1 MQPINLSQSQRPEV
15 DIFISNKTQSN
26 AERTAR
32 DAPMSLI
39 QEIRE
44 NITLHRQPRQIQDL
58 LEDVIINGIVSES
71 TAFTLLKGFS
81 KLSSRWLFLSTELT
95 DLRAKSPLLF
105 GTCILAG
112 LHITPSL
119 HGSST
124 HHALYRHIHGLL
136 GRSQFASTIS
146 PDTIQS
152 MLICAMW
159 DLRPTRDHDHGN
171 SWLLSGTAAMQVMIT
186 TSFGQLVQVESTQ
199 EQARARGILRT
210 WNLICLCQLQFS
222 VGSGRPPV
230 IASQYFDQCA
240 KVLEFPSYNSRDELV
255 LAGVYLYRTLWEL
268 VSSNVIQKE
277 IPVWPEIEQ
286 LCKSQEHIYNLD
298 SSEPLRFAYSCAYLI
313 LARRTLQHIHESQP
327 GKKSSRT
334 RPETDNGLQ
343 FIRFAIHHAN
353 QILVLFLSMSDLTTC
368 VHPAYENLLCSFAM
382 VTLAEFVS
390 HVTNVSEV
398 IRRMER
404 AISHIQRGGKAE
416 PVSRWSLNVIRQY
429 VNGSDLDTLTGSEST
444 ETFIPPV
451 MDTTKSWVESE
462 WNMNVDQEFPSLE
475 DMFFGHA
482 V

>member
-1 MQPINLSQSQRPEV
+1 MEPLVLIYYQTAQS
-15 DIFISNKTQSN
+15 S

-58 LEDVIINGIVSES
+58 LEDVIVNGIVSEN
-71 TAFTLLKGFS
+71 TAFSLLKGFS
-81 KLSSRWLFLSTELT
+81 KLSSRWLFLNTDLT

-119 HGSST
+119 HGSPT
-124 HHALYRHIHGLL
+124 HHALYRHVHGLL
-136 GRSQFASTIS
+136 GRSQCAPAVSL
-146 PDTIQS
+146 DTVQA
-152 MLICAMW
+152 MLVCSMW

-186 TSFGQLVQVESTQ
+186 TSFGQLLQTRNIQ
-199 EQARARGILRT
+199 EQARAREILRT

-230 IASQYFDQCA
+230 ISGQYFDQCA
-240 KVLEFPSYNSRDELV
+240 KILEFPSYNSRDELV
-255 LAGVYLYRTLWEL
+255 LAGVYLYRKLWEL

-277 IPVWPEIEQ
+277 VPAWPEIEQ
-286 LCKSQEHIYNLD
+286 LYKSQEHIYNLD
-298 SSEPLRFAYSCAYLI
+298 SSEPLRFAYSCTYLI

-327 GKKSSRT
+327 GNSGSTRV
-334 RPETDNGLQ
+334 RPEADNALA
-343 FIRFAIHHAN
+343 FIRLAIHHSN

-368 VHPAYENLLCSFAM
+368 IHPAYENLLCSFAM

-390 HVTNVSEV
+390 HVVNIGET
-398 IRRMER
+398 IGLMER

-416 PVSRWSLNVIRQY
+416 PVSRWSLNVIKQH
-429 VNGSDLDTLTGSEST
+429 VNGSELDSLIDGADST
-444 ETFIPPV
+444 ETFAPPTAV
-451 MDTTKSWVESE
+451 NPRSWMESD
-462 WNMNVDQEFPSLE
+462 WSMNLEQEFPSLE
-475 DMFFGHA
+475 DMFFGNA
-482 V
+482 A

>member
-1 MQPINLSQSQRPEV
+1 MEPILLIYYQTAQS
-15 DIFISNKTQSN
+15 S

-58 LEDVIINGIVSES
+58 LEDVIVNGIVSEN
-71 TAFTLLKGFS
+71 TAFSLLKGFS
-81 KLSSRWLFLSTELT
+81 KLSSRWLFLNTDLT
-95 DLRAKSPLLF
+95 DLRTKSPLLF

-119 HGSST
+119 HGSPT
-124 HHALYRHIHGLL
+124 HHALYRHVHGLL
-136 GRSQFASTIS
+136 GRSQCASAVS
-146 PDTIQS
+146 LDTIQA
-152 MLICAMW
+152 MLVCSMW

-186 TSFGQLVQVESTQ
+186 TSFGQLLQTRNIQ
-199 EQARARGILRT
+199 EQARAREILRT

-230 IASQYFDQCA
+230 ISGQYFDQCA
-240 KVLEFPSYNSRDELV
+240 KILEFPSYNSRDELV
-255 LAGVYLYRTLWEL
+255 LAGVYLYRKLWEL

-277 IPVWPEIEQ
+277 VPAWPEIEQ

-298 SSEPLRFAYSCAYLI
+298 SSEPLRFAYSCTYLI

-327 GKKSSRT
+327 GNSSSTRI
-334 RPETDNGLQ
+334 RPEADNALA
-343 FIRFAIHHAN
+343 FIRFAIHHSN

-368 VHPAYENLLCSFAM
+368 IHPAYENLLCSFAM

-390 HVTNVSEV
+390 HVVNIGET
-398 IRRMER
+398 IGLMER

-416 PVSRWSLNVIRQY
+416 PVSRWSLNVIKQH
-429 VNGSDLDTLTGSEST
+429 VNGSELDSFIDGADST
-444 ETFIPPV
+444 ETFAPP
-451 MDTTKSWVESE
+451 TAENPRSWMESD
-462 WNMNVDQEFPSLE
+462 WSMNLEQEFPSLE
-475 DMFFGHA
+475 DMFFGNA
-482 V
+482 A